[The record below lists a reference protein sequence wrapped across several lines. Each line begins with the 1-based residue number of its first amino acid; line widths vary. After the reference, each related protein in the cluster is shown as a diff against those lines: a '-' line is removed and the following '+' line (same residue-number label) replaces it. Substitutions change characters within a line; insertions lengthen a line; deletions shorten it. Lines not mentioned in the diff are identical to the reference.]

1 MLERPKSG
9 SPDDPW
15 VRGGRL
21 AEALARK
28 LLDQGIGAEELPTLL
43 ATLTEAEAEAGA
55 LRLEVERHEAR
66 LDDAAVHAGE
76 TMVHLRNAVAELG
89 SNREQLVEGG
99 LADEAMLDDLDFQ
112 IGTLERR
119 IAEVKAGQSS
129 ENRVIEEDLSPER
142 DRLVAGE
149 LERQSVTARLIQ
161 RVLELKPDPCPP
173 ELLRDFYAL
182 EYLHQGL

>member
-1 MLERPKSG
+1 MLERLKSG

-15 VRGGRL
+15 AHGGRV

-28 LLDQGIGAEELPTLL
+28 LVAQGIGAQELPKLL
-43 ATLTEAEAEAGA
+43 AAVAEAEAEAGS

-76 TMVHLRNAVAELG
+76 TIVHLRNAVAELDG
-89 SNREQLVEGG
+89 NREQLVEGG
-99 LADEAMLDDLDFQ
+99 LADEALLQDLDFQ
-112 IGTLERR
+112 IDTLERR
-119 IAEVKAGQSS
+119 IAEVKAGQTS

-149 LERQSVTARLIQ
+149 LERQTVIARLIR
-161 RVLELKPDPCPP
+161 RVFELKPAPCPP
-173 ELLRDFYAL
+173 ELQRDFYAL
-182 EYLHQGL
+182 EHLKKNL